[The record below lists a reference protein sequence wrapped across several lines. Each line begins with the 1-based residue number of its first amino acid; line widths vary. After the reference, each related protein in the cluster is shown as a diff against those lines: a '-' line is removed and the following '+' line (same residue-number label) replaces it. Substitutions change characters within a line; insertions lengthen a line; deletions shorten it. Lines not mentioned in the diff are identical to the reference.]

1 MIDFKYLQTELSAT
15 RHLILSADQELYKIL
30 EEGEHHSFDDY
41 IDPLY
46 RDSFSKNVAKAD
58 GTWFPAR
65 LLLKSGSVL
74 FYIQAK
80 KVKKTDSI
88 RLYLVSIDNL
98 LIDRESLLEIVS
110 TMNAQMAL
118 YDDIFFDYDPESLNL
133 SLYNTQAADFDAGVY
148 SVEETESILCRK
160 VSPDMQDSVK
170 TFIRQIKSKPGRFS
184 TTIEGNLINNDPN
197 ITSTL
202 LEASYALMPSGKE
215 KVIGHIHPISKHEG
229 SKASILKRDFLTGL
243 VDKADITRIAQER
256 IDQKKLE
263 GTTLAIIDLDYF
275 KSINDTFGH
284 QFGDTVLKKV
294 AEIISSEVGN
304 YGIAGRFGGDEF
316 LLIFYKIPDEEHLRL
331 HLKNIH
337 KAVKAAFDDSPISK
351 DSPMSLSIGT
361 ATYSKDADNYQDV
374 FMLADYCLYIAKE
387 KGRNRY
393 IIYTPEK
400 HGSLEEIKQKS
411 MTQKKI
417 NERGDLSY
425 GDVIVKMYDI
435 VLYGRGSTPEVL
447 MEEFAHNFNLQRVML
462 LTSDPYKLRYS
473 AGVDRGIDNP
483 VPSKLLEVLNSDIKE
498 RVLAGRD
505 FVVVNKIDN
514 LPPQADEI
522 KDFLKKIGVLSYLLI
537 RFYDKDNRECILV
550 FSSIGKYTQWNET
563 HFKYY
568 RAFVALL
575 ARFSLDK

>member
-1 MIDFKYLQTELSAT
+1 MIEFNYLQTELSAEN
-15 RHLILSADQELYKIL
+15 HLILSADQKIYEML
-30 EEGEHHSFDDY
+30 EDGDHHSFDDY
-41 IDPLY
+41 VDPIY
-46 RDSFSKNVAKAD
+46 RDSFAKNVSNAD

-65 LLLKSGSVL
+65 LLLKTGSIL
-74 FYIQAK
+74 FYIHAK
-80 KVKKTDSI
+80 RIDNSNSI

-98 LIDRESLLEIVS
+98 LKDRENLLEIVS
-110 TMNAQMAL
+110 TMHAQMSL
-118 YDDIFFDYDPESLNL
+118 YDDIFFDYNPENFTL
-133 SLYNTQAADFDAGVY
+133 SLYNTQAADFDAGLYFVDKA
-148 SVEETESILCRK
+148 EAILCQK
-160 VSPDMQDSVK
+160 VSPDMQEHVK
-170 TFIRQIKSKPGRFS
+170 SFIRQIKSKPGRFA
-184 TTIEGNLINNDPN
+184 TTIEGNLINSDTS

-215 KVIGHIHPISKHEG
+215 KVIGHIHPISKNSG
-229 SKASILKRDFLTGL
+229 SKASSLKRDFLTGL

-256 IDQKKLE
+256 IDQKNLE
-263 GTTLAIIDLDYF
+263 GTTLAILDLDYF

-294 AEIISSEVGN
+294 AEIISTEVGD

-316 LLIFYKIPDEEHLRL
+316 LLIFYNIPDEEKLRM

-361 ATYSKDADNYQDV
+361 ATYPKDADNYQDI

-447 MEEFAHNFNLQRVML
+447 IDEFAHNFGLQRVML
-462 LTSDPYKLRYS
+462 LTSGPYKLRYS
-473 AGVDRGIDNP
+473 AGTDRGIGKP
-483 VPSKLLEVLNSDIKE
+483 VPSVLLDVLNSDIKE

-505 FVVVNKIDN
+505 FVVVNKIDY
-514 LPPQADEI
+514 LPPQADKI
-522 KDFLKKIGVLSYLLI
+522 KEFLRSMGVLSYLLI
-537 RFYDKDNRECILV
+537 RFFDKDKKECILV
-550 FSSIGKYTQWNET
+550 FSSIGKYTQWNES

-568 RAFVALL
+568 RAFVDLL
-575 ARFSLDK
+575 AKFSLAT

>member
-74 FYIQAK
+74 FYIHAK

-229 SKASILKRDFLTGL
+229 SKASILKRDFQTGL

-263 GTTLAIIDLDYF
+263 GTTLAIIDLD
-275 KSINDTFGH
+275 
-284 QFGDTVLKKV
+284 
-294 AEIISSEVGN
+294 
-304 YGIAGRFGGDEF
+304 
-316 LLIFYKIPDEEHLRL
+316 
-331 HLKNIH
+331 
-337 KAVKAAFDDSPISK
+337 
-351 DSPMSLSIGT
+351 
-361 ATYSKDADNYQDV
+361 
-374 FMLADYCLYIAKE
+374 
-387 KGRNRY
+387 
-393 IIYTPEK
+393 
-400 HGSLEEIKQKS
+400 
-411 MTQKKI
+411 
-417 NERGDLSY
+417 
-425 GDVIVKMYDI
+425 
-435 VLYGRGSTPEVL
+435 
-447 MEEFAHNFNLQRVML
+447 
-462 LTSDPYKLRYS
+462 
-473 AGVDRGIDNP
+473 
-483 VPSKLLEVLNSDIKE
+483 
-498 RVLAGRD
+498 
-505 FVVVNKIDN
+505 
-514 LPPQADEI
+514 
-522 KDFLKKIGVLSYLLI
+522 
-537 RFYDKDNRECILV
+537 
-550 FSSIGKYTQWNET
+550 
-563 HFKYY
+563 
-568 RAFVALL
+568 
-575 ARFSLDK
+575 